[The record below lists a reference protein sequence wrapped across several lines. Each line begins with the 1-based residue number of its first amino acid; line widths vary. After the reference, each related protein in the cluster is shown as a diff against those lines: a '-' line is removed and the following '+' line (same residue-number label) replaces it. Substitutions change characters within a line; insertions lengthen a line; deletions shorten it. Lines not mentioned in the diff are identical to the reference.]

1 MHHHRLLTYDLIQI
15 RHVRIRMPKIH
26 RKIHVYKQM
35 IILVDHVNIVIRR
48 MVITSIIVTMPMKQD
63 GQNSLVRHANTV
75 LAVRTNSASTVAR

>member
-1 MHHHRLLTYDLIQI
+1 MHHHRLLTYDLILI
-15 RHVRIRMPKIH
+15 RHVRIRTPKIH

-48 MVITSIIVTMPMKQD
+48 MVTSIIVTMPMKQD

-75 LAVRTNSASTVAR
+75 LAVRPNSASTVAR